1 MSTIRFLD
9 ALKLLFAHSIPKLIP
24 QAFFPLRLAGTHG
37 LCLYSLRVLYLN
49 DTIVGTINECHL
61 HLSVLSAK
69 FIYGSR

>member
-1 MSTIRFLD
+1 MSTIQFLD

-37 LCLYSLRVLYLN
+37 WCLYRLGVLYLN

-61 HLSVLSAK
+61 YLPVFSAK
-69 FIYGSR
+69 FIYGCR